1 MTTAIP
7 SAKTQ
12 FWLSLVANGPTTV
25 TPTAISAAKP
35 AVVTVANTAGI
46 VKGSVVRVSGT
57 NFPELDGKTFL
68 VGTVDGAANTFEL
81 MGSDT
86 SGSTAVLGTTPVVNV
101 YTTAGNMTKF
111 CVSSFSREAGQ
122 SDTVS
127 VGTFCDPSATI
138 AGTSSAGTASFAGY
152 MDPTE
157 EGYLELLRAVDDRKE
172 RLLHIVLPDGKGDI
186 ILRGVINSFSED
198 FTLGN
203 AISWTSGMALA
214 TNPTYIWP

>member
-1 MTTAIP
+1 
-7 SAKTQ
+7 
-12 FWLSLVANGPTTV
+12 
-25 TPTAISAAKP
+25 
-35 AVVTVANTAGI
+35 
-46 VKGSVVRVSGT
+46 
-57 NFPELDGKTFL
+57 
-68 VGTVDGAANTFEL
+68 
-81 MGSDT
+81 
-86 SGSTAVLGTTPVVNV
+86 
-101 YTTAGNMTKF
+101 
-111 CVSSFSREAGQ
+111 
-122 SDTVS
+122 
-127 VGTFCDPSATI
+127 
-138 AGTSSAGTASFAGY
+138 